1 MANYHGSL
9 EAVDY
14 HIHSL
19 RYDIAVNKGADGHL
33 TIMCLMT
40 DDNLQQGSLML
51 SFKVHHIG
59 ISCSSQH

>member
-1 MANYHGSL
+1 MANYHESL

-19 RYDIAVNKGADGHL
+19 RYHMAVNKGAGGHL
-33 TIMCLMT
+33 TIKCLMT
-40 DDNLQQGSLML
+40 DDNLQQGSLVL
-51 SFKVHHIG
+51 SFKATIA